1 MTPKGHID
9 INWPLA
15 ILASKL
21 EHSDTVLINL
31 MHFLGPIASPSAQK
45 ASLPGPST
53 TKILY
58 FTNRSS
64 TPFMSAISR
73 KIGEITLRDFKVL
86 FDRPG
91 FYRFHFKT
99 VDEDYGMV
107 KEEVIYLFVFKSV
120 VGLLSVCFEGSKL
133 KISQIFWLK
142 LITPRR
148 SYCI

>member
-1 MTPKGHID
+1 
-9 INWPLA
+9 
-15 ILASKL
+15 
-21 EHSDTVLINL
+21 
-31 MHFLGPIASPSAQK
+31 MHFLGPIASPTAQK

>member
-1 MTPKGHID
+1 MEDLKTPKGHFE
-9 INWPLA
+9 INWP
-15 ILASKL
+15 LASKL

-107 KEEVIYLFVFKSV
+107 KEEVIYLFVMAIRV
-120 VGLLSVCFEGSKL
+120 VEFSSGGY
-133 KISQIFWLK
+133 KIRKIFA
-142 LITPRR
+142 
-148 SYCI
+148 

>member
-1 MTPKGHID
+1 MNLIFWVQKKTSKFAFE
-9 INWPLA
+9 INWT
-15 ILASKL
+15 LASEL

-31 MHFLGPIASPSAQK
+31 MHFLGPIASPTAQK

-107 KEEVIYLFVFKSV
+107 KEEVIYLFVFNSVNSLGRSVRIYQNSRAFPTKS
-120 VGLLSVCFEGSKL
+120 
-133 KISQIFWLK
+133 
-142 LITPRR
+142 
-148 SYCI
+148 

>member
-1 MTPKGHID
+1 MRKCLYFVVLTTFQILGQNLSNFFVGILVQTMTPKIHFEIK
-9 INWPLA
+9 WP
-15 ILASKL
+15 LASKL
-21 EHSDTVLINL
+21 EHSDAVLINL

-107 KEEVIYLFVFKSV
+107 KEEVIYL
-120 VGLLSVCFEGSKL
+120 L
-133 KISQIFWLK
+133 ISNIA
-142 LITPRR
+142 
-148 SYCI
+148 Y

>member
-1 MTPKGHID
+1 MGASTVSNDSALID
-9 INWPLA
+9 N
-15 ILASKL
+15 KL
-21 EHSDTVLINL
+21 DA
-31 MHFLGPIASPSAQK
+31 FSAP
-45 ASLPGPST
+45 APATAAPLPGPST

-64 TPFMSAISR
+64 TPFMSAISK

-107 KEEVIYLFVFKSV
+107 KEEVCYIYDLYICKYLLFV
-120 VGLLSVCFEGSKL
+120 
-133 KISQIFWLK
+133 
-142 LITPRR
+142 
-148 SYCI
+148 